1 MEKTYQRIINVNYI
15 QNIKRLIC
23 GLFLL
28 SAFWVFDAKSLEI
41 KLISDE
47 ETESFLAD
55 IIQPLFNAAG
65 INFNRNDIFIVED
78 NSLNAFVADG
88 NKLFIHTGTII
99 KADNVNELA
108 GVIAHETGHI
118 AGGHIFRQ
126 KLKNKEMHEVSM
138 ISAILAGA
146 TAAVGGRGDMA
157 MAVLLGGQSSALTH
171 YTKYR
176 TEEERSADEA
186 AIKLLSHTKQSP
198 VGILNF
204 MKKINKDNM
213 LSGRVESPYFRTHP
227 ITSEF

>member
-78 NSLNAFVADG
+78 NSLNA
-88 NKLFIHTGTII
+88 LCP
-99 KADNVNELA
+99 
-108 GVIAHETGHI
+108 
-118 AGGHIFRQ
+118 
-126 KLKNKEMHEVSM
+126 S
-138 ISAILAGA
+138 
-146 TAAVGGRGDMA
+146 
-157 MAVLLGGQSSALTH
+157 
-171 YTKYR
+171 
-176 TEEERSADEA
+176 
-186 AIKLLSHTKQSP
+186 
-198 VGILNF
+198 
-204 MKKINKDNM
+204 
-213 LSGRVESPYFRTHP
+213 
-227 ITSEF
+227 